1 MVYPITGQVSFGG
14 LLPFTKEFLVVPGY
28 NPSSASGCWRWFE
41 WEVYFCRC
49 LSAWMLATTI
59 RFQNVFCAVCKM
71 THNDN
76 IKFKLVEVGRV
87 NAATQRLDSGLV
99 RRADY
104 GSPFVVLPRR
114 TASSTA
120 YLVIHVYLIATATHA
135 NRNSWLAN
143 NSADSLSWGWDLTDK
158 SDSLEV
164 WSKPCHSIGRMQLRQ
179 RLVTCKVLL
188 KSPNNSQTN

>member
-1 MVYPITGQVSFGG
+1 
-14 LLPFTKEFLVVPGY
+14 
-28 NPSSASGCWRWFE
+28 
-41 WEVYFCRC
+41 
-49 LSAWMLATTI
+49 
-59 RFQNVFCAVCKM
+59 M

-104 GSPFVVLPRR
+104 GSPFVVLLRW

-135 NRNSWLAN
+135 NRNS
-143 NSADSLSWGWDLTDK
+143 
-158 SDSLEV
+158 
-164 WSKPCHSIGRMQLRQ
+164 
-179 RLVTCKVLL
+179 
-188 KSPNNSQTN
+188 

>member
-1 MVYPITGQVSFGG
+1 
-14 LLPFTKEFLVVPGY
+14 
-28 NPSSASGCWRWFE
+28 
-41 WEVYFCRC
+41 
-49 LSAWMLATTI
+49 
-59 RFQNVFCAVCKM
+59 M

-104 GSPFVVLPRR
+104 GSPFVVLPRW

-135 NRNSWLAN
+135 NRNS
-143 NSADSLSWGWDLTDK
+143 
-158 SDSLEV
+158 
-164 WSKPCHSIGRMQLRQ
+164 
-179 RLVTCKVLL
+179 
-188 KSPNNSQTN
+188 